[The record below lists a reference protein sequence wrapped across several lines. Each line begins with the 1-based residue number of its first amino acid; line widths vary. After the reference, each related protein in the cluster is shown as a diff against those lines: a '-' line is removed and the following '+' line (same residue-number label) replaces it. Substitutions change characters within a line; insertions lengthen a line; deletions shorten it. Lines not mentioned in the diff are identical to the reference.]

1 MALSLLFYGGILL
14 LLTQVNA
21 DGRIRGIDMRY
32 MLFALVAACGL
43 VVLWLFTAR
52 SLSLL
57 LDRIHRI
64 TLESQ
69 SPDHFV
75 FDNGELIFDAY
86 RLSLMSLD
94 YQFPAKLAIGMTGR
108 VSIVDGA
115 KSFPFGPGRSTPNKS
130 GLQFYEFT
138 ADAGDTVRFTYE
150 QSLLS
155 WWIFEPNWMTGVAP
169 SWRRHIYCRLRWTK
183 RSGAKL
189 ELVWR
194 GDQDYFKWEDRGWY
208 PKKFYGMPNMLSID
222 IEPAWDLERA
232 ATQYLIRTKHWEPSE
247 YKLESRGPSSDGKEE
262 VLFAFHRSDEKSPIP
277 GAGHSVE
284 LRLAY
289 DTRAVTRE
297 IAGQ

>member
-1 MALSLLFYGGILL
+1 
-14 LLTQVNA
+14 
-21 DGRIRGIDMRY
+21 MRY
-32 MLFALVAACGL
+32 ILFALVAACGL
-43 VVLWLFTAR
+43 VVLWLFATR
-52 SLSLL
+52 SISLL
-57 LDRIHRI
+57 LDRIH
-64 TLESQ
+64 TVTVESQ

-75 FDNGELIFDAY
+75 FDNADLTFGAY

-94 YQFPAKLAIGMTGR
+94 YQFPVKAFIGMTGR

-115 KSFPFGPGRSTPNKS
+115 KTFPFGPGRSTPKKS
-130 GLQFYEFT
+130 GLQYYEFT
-138 ADAGDTVRFTYE
+138 ADSGDTVRFTRE

-155 WWIFEPNWMTGVAP
+155 WRIFETNWLTGVSP

-194 GDQDYFKWEDRGWY
+194 GEQDYFKWQDRGWV
-208 PKKFYGMPNMLSID
+208 PKEYYSMANLLSIN
-222 IEPAWDLERA
+222 IEPASDLERA
-232 ATQYLIRTKHWEPSE
+232 ATQYLSRTKHWDPSE

-262 VLFAFHRSDEKSPIP
+262 VIFALHRDDEKSLVP
-277 GAGHSVE
+277 GAGRSVE

-289 DTRAVTRE
+289 ETREVTRE